1 VPISLRMRL
10 AIWYAAL
17 LALIL
22 LITSL
27 LSYSYHGA
35 AHYEDVDRS
44 LVATAVHVLGEL
56 PQSDFG
62 STPQGGIEFPPVDEF
77 AAPDVYVRLYDGDGQ
92 LLASSPN
99 AGRQPDADPRLVAST
114 PHVREGWPLDWIAHA
129 LVSARHLD
137 VFRETRM
144 LSGGQKLSLLD
155 LDQIQVQGDP
165 DRLKQL
171 LLILVDN
178 AIKYTPEAGEIRLTL
193 RLEAGSALV
202 TVSDSGIGIDP
213 EDLPHLF
220 DRFYRADRARARD
233 HGGTGLGLAIAKW
246 IAERHGGQITVE
258 SAPGNGTTFSVR
270 LPAVSALSGF

>member
-1 VPISLRMRL
+1 
-10 AIWYAAL
+10 
-17 LALIL
+17 
-22 LITSL
+22 
-27 LSYSYHGA
+27 
-35 AHYEDVDRS
+35 
-44 LVATAVHVLGEL
+44 
-56 PQSDFG
+56 
-62 STPQGGIEFPPVDEF
+62 
-77 AAPDVYVRLYDGDGQ
+77 
-92 LLASSPN
+92 
-99 AGRQPDADPRLVAST
+99 VAST

-258 SAPGNGTTFSVR
+258 SAPGNGTTVSVR
-270 LPAVSALSGF
+270 LPAVPVTAL